1 MSESHSPLS
10 TIAQEQAWN
19 RQQMLEPVTRPRFAV
34 WRYEAPAIVL
44 GCSQRRFE
52 EGARARLAPDLELL
66 LRPSGGGAVLTGP
79 WMVSCSVV
87 LPLDHPWVQGRLP
100 DSYHGLGQLH
110 VDLLARLGVPSVALP
125 PDQVDACNLRT
136 GPIVPW
142 ACYGSLAPWEVVDAA
157 GRKLVGLAQRRQRT
171 GVLLVAGTLVTPPDW
186 ALLCGALGAP
196 QDEAAMQRRTVD
208 CTQLSAAPPSADR
221 LARALQAAL
230 ALALG
235 DPA

>member
-1 MSESHSPLS
+1 MTEPQSPLS

-34 WRYEAPAIVL
+34 WMYDAPAIVL
-44 GCSQRRFE
+44 GCSQRKFE
-52 EGARARLAPDLELL
+52 DGARARLAPDVELL

-87 LPLDHPWVQGRLP
+87 LPLAHPWVHGRLP
-100 DSYHGLGQLH
+100 DSYQGLGQLH
-110 VDLLARLGVPSVALP
+110 VDLLARLGVPCMALP

-157 GRKLVGLAQRRQRT
+157 GRKLVGLAQRSGLADPVPQAMVLT
-171 GVLLVAGTLVTPPDW
+171 GIVVSVAAT
-186 ALLCGALGAP
+186 
-196 QDEAAMQRRTVD
+196 
-208 CTQLSAAPPSADR
+208 
-221 LARALQAAL
+221 AL
-230 ALALG
+230 ALALARRLHKLTG
-235 DPA
+235 AHTLPEARDA